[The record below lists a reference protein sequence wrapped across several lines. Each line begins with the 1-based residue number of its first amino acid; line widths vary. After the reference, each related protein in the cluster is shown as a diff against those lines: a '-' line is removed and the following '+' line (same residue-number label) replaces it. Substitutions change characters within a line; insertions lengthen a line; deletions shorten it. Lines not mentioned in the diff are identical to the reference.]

1 MKFQIS
7 TLTLPQARIH
17 IGKVTKINV
26 VIFSHSNIYKD
37 PRLIRQIRWLRGL
50 GFKNII
56 TIGFGEKPAGVDS
69 HFVVPVLPL
78 LQRYLG
84 YFLRASPVRFQYFF
98 GRFLEKIP
106 KSAFENVDLL
116 VVNEIEYLSWGEFRN
131 GLLKNQ
137 PTYLD
142 LHEDHV
148 NHADRGP
155 LERFAFRKYWKWQM
169 EQCIHFVSQ
178 RRERIAITCVER
190 VIADSYSRLLG
201 EPVDLIYNAP
211 DKNTLAP
218 TSVDP
223 QSIKLVH
230 HGMGT
235 KGRGIEPTI
244 RALSLLGSQYSLD
257 LILFTTALYRLKI
270 QLLATLL
277 GVRDRVKILPGV
289 PLVDLP
295 QALNGYDISVIILS
309 PVTPGH
315 QNSLPNKLFESIHAK
330 LAIITG
336 PNPSMKSVVLDS
348 NIGVALSTWSSKELA
363 KEINQLSEDRI
374 AFFKNNCLAA
384 ATIYSAVQSEK
395 VFVGA
400 LKQIPICFRN

>member
-1 MKFQIS
+1 M
-7 TLTLPQARIH
+7 TLPQARIH
-17 IGKVTKINV
+17 IGKVARINV
-26 VIFSHSNIYKD
+26 VIFSHSNIDKD
-37 PRLIRQIRWLRGL
+37 PRLIRQIRWLRDL
-50 GFKNII
+50 GFRNIV
-56 TIGFGEKPAGVDS
+56 TIGFGDKPTGVDS

-98 GRFLEKIP
+98 GRFLDKIP
-106 KSAFENVDLL
+106 KSVFENIHLL
-116 VVNEIEYLSWGEFRN
+116 VVNEIEYLNWDEFRN
-131 GLLKNQ
+131 GLLRKQ
-137 PTYLD
+137 PAYLD

-169 EQCIHFVSQ
+169 EQCAHFVSQ
-178 RRERIAITCVER
+178 RKGRISITSVER
-190 VIADSYSRLLG
+190 VIADSYSRLFG
-201 EPVDLIYNAP
+201 EPVELIYNAP

-223 QSIKLVH
+223 ESIRLVH

-235 KGRGIEPTI
+235 KGRGIEPTV
-244 RALSLLGSQYSLD
+244 RALSLLGSKYSLD
-257 LILFTTALYRLKI
+257 LILFTTVVYRLKI

-295 QALNGYDISVIILS
+295 QVLNGYDISVIILS

-315 QNSLPNKLFESIHAK
+315 LNSLPNKLFESIHAK

-348 NIGVALSTWSSKELA
+348 KIGVALTTWSSKELG
-363 KEINQLSEDRI
+363 KEIKKLTRDRI
-374 AFFKNNCLAA
+374 KFFKNNCLAA
-384 ATIYSAVQSEK
+384 SSIYSANQSEK

-400 LKQIPICFRN
+400 LKRISISFRN

>member
-1 MKFQIS
+1 M
-7 TLTLPQARIH
+7 
-17 IGKVTKINV
+17 
-26 VIFSHSNIYKD
+26 
-37 PRLIRQIRWLRGL
+37 
-50 GFKNII
+50 
-56 TIGFGEKPAGVDS
+56 
-69 HFVVPVLPL
+69 
-78 LQRYLG
+78 
-84 YFLRASPVRFQYFF
+84 RFQYFF
-98 GRFLEKIP
+98 GRFLDNIP
-106 KSAFENVDLL
+106 KSVFENIDLL
-116 VVNEIEYLSWGEFRN
+116 VVNEIEYLNWDEFRN

-148 NHADRGP
+148 SHADRGP
-155 LERFAFRKYWKWQM
+155 LERFAFRRYWKWQM

-178 RRERIAITCVER
+178 RRGRIAITSVER

-244 RALSLLGSQYSLD
+244 RALGLLGSQYSLD

-277 GVRDRVKILPGV
+277 GVKDRVKILPGV
-289 PLVDLP
+289 ALIDLP
-295 QALNGYDISVIILS
+295 GILNRYDISVILLS
-309 PVTPGH
+309 AVTPGH
-315 QNSLPNKLFESIHAK
+315 FNAMPNKLFESIHAK
-330 LAIITG
+330 LTIVTG
-336 PNPSMKSVVLDS
+336 PNPSMKQIVEEYR
-348 NIGVALSTWSSKELA
+348 IGVALKSWSPEELA
-363 KEINQLSEDRI
+363 ASIRLISVEEIQKYKRNAE
-374 AFFKNNCLAA
+374 LAA
-384 ATIYSAVQSEK
+384 ASLSSDQSQE
-395 VFVGA
+395 VFKSK
-400 LKQIPICFRN
+400 LKYLLQ

>member
-1 MKFQIS
+1 M
-7 TLTLPQARIH
+7 
-17 IGKVTKINV
+17 
-26 VIFSHSNIYKD
+26 
-37 PRLIRQIRWLRGL
+37 
-50 GFKNII
+50 
-56 TIGFGEKPAGVDS
+56 
-69 HFVVPVLPL
+69 
-78 LQRYLG
+78 
-84 YFLRASPVRFQYFF
+84 RFQYFF
-98 GRFLEKIP
+98 GRFLDNIP
-106 KSAFENVDLL
+106 KSVFEDIDLL
-116 VVNEIEYLSWGEFRN
+116 VVNEIEYLNWDEFRN

-178 RRERIAITCVER
+178 RRGRIAITSVER
-190 VIADSYSRLLG
+190 VIADSYSRLFD

-244 RALSLLGSQYSLD
+244 RALGLLGSKYSLD
-257 LILFTTALYRLKI
+257 LILFTTSLYKLKI

-277 GVRDRVKILPGV
+277 GVRERVRILPGV
-289 PLVDLP
+289 PLIDLP
-295 QALNGYDISVIILS
+295 GILNRYDISVILLS
-309 PVTPGH
+309 AVTPGH
-315 QNSLPNKLFESIHAK
+315 FNAMPNKLFESIHAK
-330 LAIITG
+330 LTIVTG
-336 PNPSMKSVVLDS
+336 PNPSMKQIVEGYQ
-348 NIGVALSTWSSKELA
+348 IGVALKSWSPEELA
-363 KEINQLSEDRI
+363 ASIRLISVEEIQIYKRNTE
-374 AFFKNNCLAA
+374 LAA
-384 ATIYSAVQSEK
+384 ASLSSDQSQE
-395 VFVGA
+395 VFKSK
-400 LKQIPICFRN
+400 LKYLLR